1 MINPII
7 PFGIKGVIWYQGET
21 NISRSYQYQTTFPLL
36 INDWRKKWNG
46 SIFPFYYVQLAT
58 FNSEGDSN
66 TGCDWAE
73 LREAQTKTLQ
83 LPNTGMVV
91 TTDVGNPNDI
101 HPRNKQTVGKRL
113 ASIAFNNLYHI
124 PMICSGPMYKLM
136 VINDDQ
142 IIVYFDDIGGGLMT
156 TDLQGNINGFEI
168 AGKDQVFHK
177 ANAIIE
183 NDKIVIST
191 KDINAPMH
199 IRYSWMGDASKSN
212 LFNKEGF
219 PAVPFRT
226 DDWKTITKFV
236 KYKF

>member
-1 MINPII
+1 
-7 PFGIKGVIWYQGET
+7 
-21 NISRSYQYQTTFPLL
+21 
-36 INDWRKKWNG
+36 
-46 SIFPFYYVQLAT
+46 
-58 FNSEGDSN
+58 
-66 TGCDWAE
+66 
-73 LREAQTKTLQ
+73 
-83 LPNTGMVV
+83 MVV

-124 PMICSGPMYKLM
+124 PMVCSGPTYKSM

-142 IIVYFDDIGGGLMT
+142 VIVYFDDIGGGLMT

-168 AGKDQVFHK
+168 AGNNQVFHK

-183 NDKIVIST
+183 DDKIIIST
-191 KDINAPMH
+191 KDINAPIQ
-199 IRYSWMGDASKSN
+199 IRYSWKGDASKSN